1 MSVMNYPYYTCNITY
16 MQEEDKVLLKLFGD
30 YAKQIRKSKFISL
43 NDFALNNSLLSSA
56 TVSRIEN
63 GKNDF
68 KFSTFIKLSNALNMT
83 PAELLENFNF
93 LYSEN

>member
-1 MSVMNYPYYTCNITY
+1 

-30 YAKQIRKSKFISL
+30 QVKQVRKSKFSSL

-68 KFSTFIKLSNALNMT
+68 KFSTFIKLSNALNMP

-93 LYSEN
+93 LYNEN